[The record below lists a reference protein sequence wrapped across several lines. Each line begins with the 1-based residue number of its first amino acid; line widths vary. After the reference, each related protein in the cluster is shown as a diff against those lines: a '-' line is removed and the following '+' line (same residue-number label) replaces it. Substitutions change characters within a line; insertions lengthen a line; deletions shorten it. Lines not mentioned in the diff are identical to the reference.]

1 MTLVSWSSRPLLILP
16 FDDSCSM
23 IKFLVRALPHWL
35 HFTPK
40 PDIIP
45 PIPSDQRPY
54 VSTILGTN
62 IFCILLH
69 LVFNPPAA
77 GEAMRGYLHGG
88 LMIDF
93 VGQSSPVSR
102 WHLLGLDLMCLA
114 LQVLIMCV
122 ILEKQKVLGRLDA
135 TTNAPEQRQDHD
147 AEEAGVI
154 RSESLR
160 PEAIELQSFGPQ
172 GEHIVQD
179 HVTSTQTLGLD
190 VGGIENRHVLDH
202 FGTGEYVVA
211 QFCVPDIMRTQWNIR
226 KSDMISVPTTGAQN
240 VAGIARRRFTATFR
254 ASTMV
259 PGSP

>member
-1 MTLVSWSSRPLLILP
+1 
-16 FDDSCSM
+16 M
-23 IKFLVRALPHWL
+23 IKFLLRALPHWL

-45 PIPSDQRPY
+45 PLPSDQRPY
-54 VSTILGTN
+54 VSIILGTN

-102 WHLLGLDLMCLA
+102 WHLLGLDLLCLA
-114 LQVLIMCV
+114 LQLLIMCV
-122 ILEKQKVLGRLDA
+122 ILEKQKTLGRLDS

-154 RSESLR
+154 RSEFLE
-160 PEAIELQSFGPQ
+160 PEAIELQSFSPQ
-172 GEHIVQD
+172 DELTVQD
-179 HVTSTQTLGLD
+179 NVTSTQTPEFVVESSG
-190 VGGIENRHVLDH
+190 NRHVLDH

-211 QFCVPDIMRTQWNIR
+211 HFCILDIVRTQWNMK
-226 KSDMISVPTTGAQN
+226 KSDVISVPTTGAQN